1 MTGIQRSPVPY
12 FRPHRVWCATRLVAG
27 MQVSASLTSHPSGLR
42 AAPPP
47 RGAGPR
53 SRPPPPT
60 MRRVVVTA
68 RPHRPP
74 RWLPPDVCAATRDD
88 VASAAFDGDADAA
101 LPSIY
106 SASANAAY
114 WSSRPVACLARG
126 LEVGGAF
133 VKWALI
139 TRPAAPDGGAAAL
152 RETLVT
158 LGAFFVKV
166 GQALAS
172 RPDLLPPA
180 FTRELEKLQDRIPP
194 FSDNAAR
201 ALIAAELGVA
211 SPDTIF
217 SSLTPTPVAA
227 ASLGQVYRGIV
238 WATGQQVAVKVQRP
252 GVASAVAR
260 DAFLLRG
267 AASFLRSARR
277 VNTDLPAL
285 VDEWAASLFREL
297 DYRREAEAGAEFK
310 RLYGE
315 LEGVYVPSMLPELTT
330 RRVLVM
336 EWVDGTRLRSAGD
349 VVEGGGGGGNSGAPF
364 ASTPAN
370 AAADLALVDVG
381 VRCSLEQMLEC
392 GFFHSD
398 PHPGNLLRTRDGKLA
413 YLDFGMTGS
422 VTAET
427 R

>member
-1 MTGIQRSPVPY
+1 MG
-12 FRPHRVWCATRLVAG
+12 
-27 MQVSASLTSHPSGLR
+27 
-42 AAPPP
+42 
-47 RGAGPR
+47 
-53 SRPPPPT
+53 
-60 MRRVVVTA
+60 
-68 RPHRPP
+68 
-74 RWLPPDVCAATRDD
+74 
-88 VASAAFDGDADAA
+88 AAFA
-101 LPSIY
+101 
-106 SASANAAY
+106 
-114 WSSRPVACLARG
+114 
-126 LEVGGAF
+126 
-133 VKWALI
+133 KWALI
-139 TRPAAPDGGAAAL
+139 SRPAAPDGGAAAL
-152 RETLVT
+152 RETLVS

-194 FSDNAAR
+194 FSDDAAR
-201 ALIAAELGVA
+201 SLIAAELGVA
-211 SPDTIF
+211 SPDAIF

-227 ASLGQVYRGIV
+227 ASLGQVYRGV
-238 WATGQQVAVKVQRP
+238 VRSTGQIVAVKVQRP

-267 AASFLRSARR
+267 AASFLRSVRR

-285 VDEWAASLFREL
+285 VDEWVASLFREL
-297 DYRREAEAGAEFK
+297 DYRREAEAGTEFK

-349 VVEGGGGGGNSGAPF
+349 VVEGGNSSGNGAPF